1 MIKYLLYIF
10 SLERLQQK
18 NWIRINSDLN
28 TIVRFEYYKIQ
39 ENVKGMIILENSV
52 FQEWYIL
59 LLFTSL
65 SDANVSVVWWFSKVV
80 SYNQISICCFHPCRS
95 IPPPATANRRRAEK
109 RGVAKQSPLFSWKPS
124 REVLTR
130 DISLSLSL
138 ASQISEKGQSHHGP
152 RRLFLFTWLSF
163 QDFTPWKSFC
173 ETGYLRRLF
182 PTMPTFN
189 NNLSWKFFY
198 LSLSYLYIILFLRD

>member
-130 DISLSLSL
+130 DISLSLFGL
-138 ASQISEKGQSHHGP
+138 ADKRERSEPSWP
-152 RRLFLFTWLSF
+152 PAAVPFTWLSF

>member
-28 TIVRFEYYKIQ
+28 TIVRFEYYEIQ

-130 DISLSLSL
+130 DISLSLFGL
-138 ASQISEKGQSHHGP
+138 ADKRERSEP
-152 RRLFLFTWLSF
+152 
-163 QDFTPWKSFC
+163 
-173 ETGYLRRLF
+173 
-182 PTMPTFN
+182 
-189 NNLSWKFFY
+189 SWPPAAVPFY
-198 LSLSYLYIILFLRD
+198 LTLLSRFYALEIVLRNWLPSSIIPHHANF